1 MLCAGQCNSGVR
13 GAFLASRVEC
23 HGVPFAREKLGCHE
37 PETFARS
44 RDQHSGHGTSF
55 DEPSAVS
62 SHLYRATYYDAMT
75 NWVTISAFTTGGGT
89 LVLAG
94 ATFASVR
101 SANRSSRAAE
111 RSLLAGIRPLLM
123 TSRSSDPTLKVGFA
137 DNHYVHLPGGT
148 ATAEVTEEA
157 IYLTMS
163 VRNVGNGIA
172 IMHGWRIELSRDI
185 SGMTRP
191 EVSDFHRLTR
201 DLYVAVGDVSFWQ
214 GAFRDP
220 TETDFS
226 EVSARIKEPER
237 MFLDIL
243 YGDHQGGQ
251 RVISRFS
258 LVPRPDGAWFPTV
271 VRHWNVDQPDPR

>member
-1 MLCAGQCNSGVR
+1 
-13 GAFLASRVEC
+13 
-23 HGVPFAREKLGCHE
+23 
-37 PETFARS
+37 
-44 RDQHSGHGTSF
+44 
-55 DEPSAVS
+55 
-62 SHLYRATYYDAMT
+62 MT

-111 RSLLAGIRPLLM
+111 RSLLSGLRPLLM
-123 TSRSSDPTLKVGFA
+123 TSRPSDLTLKVGFA
-137 DNHYVHLPGGT
+137 DDHSVELPGGS
-148 ATAEVTEEA
+148 ATAEVTDEA

-163 VRNVGNGIA
+163 VRNVGNGMA
-172 IMHGWRIELSRDI
+172 ILHGWRMELSRDL

-191 EVSDFHRLTR
+191 DVSEFQRLTR

-220 TETDFS
+220 TEIEFG
-226 EVSARIKEPER
+226 EVATRVTARER

-251 RVISRFS
+251 RVVSRFS
-258 LVPRPDGAWFPTV
+258 LIPRTDGGWYATV